1 MNQISTPGRP
11 MSIGEN
17 LKAKRKVAGLSQPAM
32 AEIAGVSKN
41 TYISWEKDETTPKAT
56 EVAEMAKYFGCS
68 TDELIFEKEERS
80 IKQEL
85 RAIFRR
91 FDSLPE
97 ELKPQARTM
106 LRSVLLS
113 LEEEAS
119 RREEQLTA

>member
-1 MNQISTPGRP
+1 

-17 LKAKRKVAGLSQPAM
+17 LKIRRKAAGLSQPAM
-32 AEIAGVSKN
+32 AEVAGVSKN

-56 EVAEMAKYFGCS
+56 EVAQMAKFFGCS
-68 TDELIFEKEERS
+68 TDEIIFEREERS

-91 FDSLPE
+91 FDGLPDD
-97 ELKPQARTM
+97 LKPQARTM

-119 RREEQLTA
+119 RREEETAA